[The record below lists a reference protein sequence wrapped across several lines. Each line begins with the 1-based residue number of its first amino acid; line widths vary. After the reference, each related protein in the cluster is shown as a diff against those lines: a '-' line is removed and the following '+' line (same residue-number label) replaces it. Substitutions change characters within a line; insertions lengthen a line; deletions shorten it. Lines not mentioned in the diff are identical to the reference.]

1 MLFLKESESKI
12 WLAYAKV
19 MPSELGSPRQQ
30 RLSQANNKVPF
41 TVWNQA
47 DVFVLLLWDGVK

>member
-1 MLFLKESESKI
+1 MLFFKESESET
-12 WLAYAKV
+12 WLAHAKV

-41 TVWNQA
+41 TVWNQT
-47 DVFVLLLWDGVK
+47 DVFVPLLWDGVK